1 MNRLSPV
8 LTDANG
14 SSAPTGGDPATCS
27 PTVEDSALPADG
39 AHVAST
45 DLCAPRAELQSRA
58 QDNDALDTTDPTPL
72 SAIFS
77 ALSQLYDRSHAAG
90 VSPETTVA
98 EVALQLP
105 PLAPLASRPLPA
117 TPSPGPEYKNPQSA
131 REVEHL
137 SFKRP
142 SKPRVLSPQQV
153 IEALH
158 RELPVGLELHRAYHY
173 QVPFSKKSRLDV
185 VVLKL
190 YCPPELEQK
199 LSVWRQRMDERFDP
213 VTILVRRVAVDQN
226 ILNHLRNRFRETS
239 VLTNTALPILKEMIS
254 SICGSRPA
262 PPIVLNARTQCR
274 EDLTAIPFVAIDR
287 PGTRDVEDLLHAE
300 RKPNGEL
307 IWRAAFINATGYV
320 EPGSN
325 LDRYALRVGSTIYGR
340 STTIPTLGEHLSHD
354 ILSFH
359 VGAVRPAWVIEGRLT
374 PKHVTTN
381 SGRTYVEYS
390 LQYKVRSGVVI
401 NRKNIDPD
409 APVDTAADSDGVS
422 RSLSALSEV
431 CRILEQRR
439 TSHPALLRIEGES
452 AANKIVAET
461 MIESK
466 RILAQFLGSRHG
478 VPTIYRVHQKPSA
491 DVVDSFVRDLGALG
505 IPASATDF
513 EKPGEFAGIL
523 RSLESEGSTDAQ
535 ALLNS
540 LIDTYL
546 LRSMYS
552 TKNDGHFGLR
562 LDGYLEIKPRDA
574 SGLANQFQLSAL
586 FDGRQPLAARE
597 MSRRAAVLNEKRW
610 RRDEL
615 NYKLRFLEM
624 LQGHLAH
631 VDSKTF
637 LASVV
642 KTKKTTP
649 YLEVEGFSKWG
660 VLDGVPEGEQLEKG
674 APVAVKLKG
683 FDLNRMRFR
692 FEYIR

>member
-8 LTDANG
+8 AVDTPRSSAQSTAGESSQEIPTAEHEATLANG
-14 SSAPTGGDPATCS
+14 ALPASEPPFALDSSEAKAQSPIAEILSALSDLFHRSKAAGISSETTVSEVALTLPPLPPVSSAPATTPNAEPQGFLSTLVTPEIEKVALKKPAKN
-27 PTVEDSALPADG
+27 
-39 AHVAST
+39 
-45 DLCAPRAELQSRA
+45 R
-58 QDNDALDTTDPTPL
+58 
-72 SAIFS
+72 
-77 ALSQLYDRSHAAG
+77 QL
-90 VSPETTVA
+90 SPE
-98 EVALQLP
+98 
-105 PLAPLASRPLPA
+105 
-117 TPSPGPEYKNPQSA
+117 
-131 REVEHL
+131 
-137 SFKRP
+137 
-142 SKPRVLSPQQV
+142 QV

-158 RELPVGLELHRAYHY
+158 RELPVGMELHRAYHY

-190 YCPPELEQK
+190 YCPQELEQK
-199 LSVWRQRMDERFDP
+199 LNEWRLRMDDRFDS
-213 VTILVRRVAVDQN
+213 VTILVRRVTVDQN
-226 ILNHLRNRFRETS
+226 MVSHLRNRFRETS
-239 VLTNTALPILKEMIS
+239 LLTDSAIPTLRDMIA
-254 SICGSRPA
+254 SICGSRPT
-262 PPIVLNARTQCR
+262 PPVVISARQQCR

-307 IWRAAFINATGYV
+307 IWRTAFINATGYV
-320 EPGSN
+320 EPGSQ

-340 STTIPTLGEHLSHD
+340 STTIPTLGEYLSHD
-354 ILSFH
+354 LLSFK
-359 VGAVRPAWVIEGRLT
+359 VGALRPAWVIEGRLT
-374 PKHVTTN
+374 PRHVTTS
-381 SGRTYVEYS
+381 SGRTRVEYT

-401 NRKNIDPD
+401 NRKNIDP
-409 APVDTAADSDGVS
+409 AEPIDTAATGDALSK
-422 RSLSALSEV
+422 SLSALAEV
-431 CRILEQRR
+431 TRILQQQR

-452 AANKIVAET
+452 AASKIVAET

-478 VPTIYRVHQKPSA
+478 VPAIYRVHHKPSA
-491 DVVDSFVRDLGALG
+491 EVVNSFVNELGELG
-505 IPASATDF
+505 IPASPPDF
-513 EKPGEFAGIL
+513 ENPAEFAGIL
-523 RSLESEGSTDAQ
+523 RSLENVESMSAQ
-535 ALLNS
+535 TLLNN

-552 TKNDGHFGLR
+552 TKNEGHFGLR

-586 FDGRQPLAARE
+586 FEGRSPLTALE

-624 LQGHLAH
+624 LHGHLAD

-637 LASVV
+637 LATVV
-642 KTKKTTP
+642 KTKRTTP

-660 VLDGVPEGEQLEKG
+660 VLDGVPEGEYLEKG
-674 APVAVKLKG
+674 SPVAVKLKG

-692 FEYIR
+692 FEYVR